1 MLSNSL
7 TPASRASMEVVPGS
21 TICVVDSVTVSELN
35 RQTAKVLD
43 RVKAGE
49 SLEISEYGRPI
60 ARLTPATPST
70 GSSLL
75 DRLIAQGRATPA
87 ANLGPIPPTPPRGE
101 HDSDVSL
108 SAALA
113 EMRDDERY

>member
-1 MLSNSL
+1 
-7 TPASRASMEVVPGS
+7 ME
-21 TICVVDSVTVSELN
+21 SVTVSELN

-49 SLEISEYGRPI
+49 SLEISEYGRPV
-60 ARLTPATPST
+60 ARILPAVPTT
-70 GSSLL
+70 GAPLL
-75 DRLIAQGRATPA
+75 DRLIAQGRAIA
-87 ANLGPIPPTPPRGE
+87 AVNTGPIPPTPARGDDE
-101 HDSDVSL
+101 TGSL